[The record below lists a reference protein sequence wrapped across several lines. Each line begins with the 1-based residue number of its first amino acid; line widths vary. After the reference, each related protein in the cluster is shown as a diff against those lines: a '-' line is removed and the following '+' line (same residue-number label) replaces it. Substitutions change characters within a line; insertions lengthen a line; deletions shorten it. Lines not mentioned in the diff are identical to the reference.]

1 MSHNPGRI
9 FRIFFPLL
17 LFLWILLVL
26 YPNPVNLITSIQR
39 GINPGIDP
47 AAVETLAEDLPSD
60 PAIIDRTVLQQI
72 VPYSHDWE
80 VYSMPWYVP
89 TVEEALENGKGDC
102 KARAL
107 VLASILE
114 AKGIPYKLNW
124 SPNHVWVDYES
135 KKETPL
141 ENPDVQFYQHD
152 PETGERSFKLPSIPL
167 STVWRS
173 FRNGFWSPMP
183 SIRKILLISGSIIL
197 VYIYTI
203 LFKKG
208 RQHKQEQKA
217 LSISSF
223 RAPDT
228 ILRKDN

>member
-1 MSHNPGRI
+1 MSRNPSKI

-17 LFLWILLVL
+17 LLLWILLVL
-26 YPNPVNLITSIQR
+26 YPNPINLIISIQR

-60 PAIIDRTVLQQI
+60 PAVVERTVLQQI

-89 TVEEALENGKGDC
+89 TVKEVLENGRGDC
-102 KARAL
+102 KSRAL

-114 AKGIPYKLNW
+114 VKGIPYKLNW

-135 KKETPL
+135 KKETPR

-152 PETGERSFKLPSIPL
+152 PETGERSIKLPSIPFG
-167 STVWRS
+167 TVWSS
-173 FRNGFWSPMP
+173 FCKGFWYPMP
-183 SIRKILLISGSIIL
+183 GIRKVLLISGPVIL
-197 VYIYTI
+197 ITIRII

-208 RQHKQEQKA
+208 RQHKKEQKA
-217 LSISSF
+217 LSISF
-223 RAPDT
+223 RAPDPV
-228 ILRKDN
+228 LRKDN